1 MVGTLTISMKRSAP
15 AWGSPLLTGCS
26 DGAEAVA
33 MGLVGL
39 AALFVL
45 LLFTLPPVLRYLDH
59 RGHRNRMVNRRPW
72 SDDAAQRPK
81 SRRRKDA

>member
-1 MVGTLTISMKRSAP
+1 M
-15 AWGSPLLTGCS
+15 LTGCS

-59 RGHRNRMVNRRPW
+59 REHRNRMVNRRPW
-72 SDDAAQRPK
+72 SDKVAP
-81 SRRRKDA
+81 RKRSGRGDRG

>member
-1 MVGTLTISMKRSAP
+1 MATP
-15 AWGSPLLTGCS
+15 ATGLVAVLVLFVLLLAGVRI
-26 DGAEAVA
+26 GVA

-59 RGHRNRMVNRRPW
+59 REHRNRMVNRRPW